1 MNVSLTPFVH
11 FLGNNS
17 AAAVIQEVNNVVT
30 NDSET
35 ISEMNKP
42 SIIAVTHM
50 RSNYLS
56 VESLLLPALISG
68 RNPGCNQ

>member
-1 MNVSLTPFVH
+1 MNMSLTPFVH

-35 ISEMNKP
+35 ISETITQSM
-42 SIIAVTHM
+42 IAMTLM
-50 RSNYLS
+50 RKNYLR
-56 VESLLLPALISG
+56 VESLLRPTLIS
-68 RNPGCNQ
+68 R

>member
-1 MNVSLTPFVH
+1 MNVSLISSIN

-17 AAAVIQEVNNVVT
+17 AANVIQEVNNVVT

-42 SIIAVTHM
+42 SMSAVTLM
-50 RSNYLS
+50 RSNYLR
-56 VESLLLPALISG
+56 VESLLRPALISG
-68 RNPGCNQ
+68 

>member
-1 MNVSLTPFVH
+1 MNVSLIPFIN
-11 FLGNNS
+11 FLGNSS
-17 AAAVIQEVNNVVT
+17 AAEVIQEVNNVVT

-50 RSNYLS
+50 RSNYLR
-56 VESLLLPALISG
+56 VESLLRPALIS
-68 RNPGCNQ
+68 R